1 MRCIGIGICAMVA
14 CAALT
19 ACGLPSDGR
28 VRPASSLS
36 EPLAWV
42 PATAETICPNGEF
55 QSMNPSCLTPAQQR
69 EQERQQTAAE
79 IMRIRTQDPFGK

>member
-1 MRCIGIGICAMVA
+1 MQRISTWICTMAI

-36 EPLAWV
+36 EPLASV
-42 PATAETICPNGEF
+42 PATAETICPNGAL
-55 QSMNPSCLTPAQQR
+55 QSVNPSCLTPAQQR
-69 EQERQQTAAE
+69 EQEHKQTADE
-79 IMRIRTQDPFGK
+79 IVRIRTEDPFGK

>member
-1 MRCIGIGICAMVA
+1 MAA
-14 CAALT
+14 CVALT

-28 VRPASSLS
+28 VRPAASLS

-42 PATAETICPNGEF
+42 PATAESICPNGELR
-55 QSMNPSCLTPAQQR
+55 SMHPSCLTPAQQR
-69 EQERQQTAAE
+69 AQERKQTAEE

>member
-1 MRCIGIGICAMVA
+1 MQRIGTWICTMAA

-36 EPLAWV
+36 EPLAWM
-42 PATAETICPNGEF
+42 PATAETICPDGES
-55 QSMNPSCLTPAQQR
+55 QSMNPPCLTSAQQR
-69 EQERQQTAAE
+69 EQERKQTADE
-79 IMRIRTQDPFGK
+79 IMRIRTEDPFGK

>member
-1 MRCIGIGICAMVA
+1 MQRTGRWICTMVV

-36 EPLAWV
+36 EPLVWV
-42 PATAETICPNGEF
+42 PTTAETICPNGEL

-69 EQERQQTAAE
+69 EQERKQTAEE